1 VELHVP
7 HPGREDHDRGGGG
20 SRGGLA
26 VTEPR
31 SCLRKDVRKLCKWI
45 WWSSDAG
52 LQSYTRTLARTCWTE
67 TEGAEKEILK
77 LTGSWILRKLE
88 VTIASRLL
96 SLLHRKQGPTR
107 HRSMVHP
114 ILITYLSYST
124 TPPQHAVPW
133 AGLGHVCSE

>member
-1 VELHVP
+1 MTPDPPVVSEAAGYDAEAGVGEDPAGPDHQQDVRHRGVVLAVELHVP

-52 LQSYTRTLARTCWTE
+52 LQSYTRTSARTCWTE
-67 TEGAEKEILK
+67 SEGAEKEIVK
-77 LTGSWILRKLE
+77 
-88 VTIASRLL
+88 
-96 SLLHRKQGPTR
+96 
-107 HRSMVHP
+107 
-114 ILITYLSYST
+114 
-124 TPPQHAVPW
+124 
-133 AGLGHVCSE
+133 